1 MFFVFADAEVLTLLV
16 FCICRWKPKTGRGD
30 DGKIDNF
37 MMIDMSENF
46 NKVNMKNGCENGNV
60 DDYYEQVG
68 RYNYT
73 G

>member
-46 NKVNMKNGCENGNV
+46 NKVNWS
-60 DDYYEQVG
+60 
-68 RYNYT
+68 T
-73 G
+73 